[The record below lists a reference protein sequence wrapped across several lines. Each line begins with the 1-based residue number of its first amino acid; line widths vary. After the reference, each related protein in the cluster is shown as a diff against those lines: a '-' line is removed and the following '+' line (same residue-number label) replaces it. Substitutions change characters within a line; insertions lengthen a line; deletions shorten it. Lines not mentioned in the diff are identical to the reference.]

1 MIILRVLFWAVE
13 LTLIFGVFSY
23 CFYIT
28 GLFLSRFFEV
38 PFVPTNR
45 EAIQEVFTFLK
56 PTPGSTMLEIGCGDG
71 RVICEVVKKF
81 GLQGRGIDKNPI
93 FVVVARIRATLMGV
107 SGKILFKRDDVRNAD
122 LGWADIIYLFMIP
135 KFIHGE
141 DMKNKILTEARS
153 GTYIISHWYEIE
165 YLKEKEIHRAQTG
178 SHITYVYRI

>member
-13 LTLIFGVFSY
+13 FTLIFGILSY

-45 EAIQEVFTFLK
+45 EAIQKVFSLIK
-56 PTPGSTMLEIGCGDG
+56 PKVGSKMLELGCGDG
-71 RVICEVVKKF
+71 RVICPVVKRYD
-81 GLQGRGIDKNPI
+81 LYGRGIEKNPV
-93 FVVVARIRATLMGV
+93 FVVVARIRATFMGISRKV
-107 SGKILFKRDDVRNAD
+107 LIKRDDARNAD

-141 DMKNKILTEARS
+141 DIKNKILAETQV
-153 GTYIISHWYEIE
+153 GTHIISHWYEIE
-165 YLKEKEIHRAQTG
+165 YLKAKEIHRVQTG
-178 SHITYVYRI
+178 THITYVYRI

>member
-56 PTPGSTMLEIGCGDG
+56 PTPGSKMLEIGCGDG

-93 FVVVARIRATLMGV
+93 FVVVARIRASLMGV
-107 SGKILFKRDDVRNAD
+107 SGNILFKHDDARNAD

-141 DMKNKILTEARS
+141 DMKNKILVEAKE
-153 GTYIISHWYEIE
+153 GTHIISHWYEIE